1 MDIKNCTKILTNSLK
16 ILDNSYV
23 SCTIIFI
30 LVLLASTLFS
40 NINYEIKKLLNHN
53 IIRLIIILLIV
64 WIAPKNVTM
73 AILIAIIYCSC
84 IHGYKF
90 EGFKSKTTTEEDS
103 DSVESKSSEKKD
115 TKDKKDK
122 KYEKSASK
130 EDFENKDDEED
141 IQEDFIPFFMSNNDF
156 EKQYDSGM
164 ATTTHKSCLST
175 DPNQFE
181 LVGSACSAVSTFDGE
196 LNAQGMNSVMG
207 FNMHQTTSQTAQP
220 I

>member
-1 MDIKNCTKILTNSLK
+1 MDIKHCTKILTDSLK

-53 IIRLIIILLIV
+53 IIRLFMILLIV
-64 WIAPKNVTM
+64 WIAPKNVTI

-84 IHGYKF
+84 IHGYRF
-90 EGFKSKTTTEEDS
+90 EGFKSKNEEDS
-103 DSVESKSSEKKD
+103 DSVESSERSSSKLSEKKNKKQED
-115 TKDKKDK
+115 PTTK
-122 KYEKSASK
+122 ES
-130 EDFENKDDEED
+130 FENKDDEED
-141 IQEDFIPFFMSNNDF
+141 IQEDFVPFFMSNNDF

-164 ATTTHKSCLST
+164 AKTTHKSCLST
-175 DPNQFE
+175 DPNEFE

-207 FNMHQTTSQTAQP
+207 FNMNQSTSQTAQP